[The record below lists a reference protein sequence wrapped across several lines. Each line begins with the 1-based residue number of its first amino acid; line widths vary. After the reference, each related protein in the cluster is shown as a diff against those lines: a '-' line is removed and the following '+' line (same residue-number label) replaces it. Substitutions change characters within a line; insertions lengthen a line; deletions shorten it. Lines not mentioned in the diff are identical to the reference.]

1 VNQSV
6 NVAEEALAV
15 NPEQMTPTVII
26 SRQEIQTNA
35 GCRPI
40 EQFQYD
46 HGSCPRRL
54 DDARSASRPRRSSVH
69 VGNRRRSNTQTNIAS
84 NVGPQIDPK
93 DIDYIEAQRGG
104 YSAAY
109 GDRSYGVFDVV
120 PRTGFERDKERELY
134 TSFGTFTQIND
145 QMNFGSHSEKF
156 AYFAS
161 VNGNRS
167 NYGLA
172 TPGPDVL
179 HDRVW
184 GLGGMA
190 SFIYNSDA
198 NNQFRFISSLRRDDY
213 QIPDDPGAETAG
225 IRDVERERDV
235 LGGFSWAHTF

>member
-1 VNQSV
+1 
-6 NVAEEALAV
+6 
-15 NPEQMTPTVII
+15 MTPTVII
-26 SRQEIQTNA
+26 SRQEIQTTQGADLSNSFNMMTDFVPGA
-35 GCRPI
+35 WVTHDQLHVRAIGGVPI
-40 EQFQYD
+40 PNTHIVSD
-46 HGSCPRRL
+46 VG
-54 DDARSASRPRRSSVH
+54 RRSI
-69 VGNRRRSNTQTNIAS
+69 RRISTTL
-84 NVGPQIDPK
+84 
-93 DIDYIEAQRGG
+93 EAQRGG

-134 TSFGTFTQIND
+134 TSFGTFAQIND
-145 QMNFGSHSEKF
+145 QMNFGGHSENF

-184 GLGGMA
+184 GPGGNGL
-190 SFIYNSDA
+190 FHYNSDA
-198 NNQFRFISSLRRDDY
+198 NNQFRFISSLRCDDY
-213 QIPDDPGAETAG
+213 QIPNDPGAEAAG

-235 LGGFSWAHTF
+235 LRLLLGARLSAEPAAHRFTVLPFQSCQL

>member
-1 VNQSV
+1 
-6 NVAEEALAV
+6 
-15 NPEQMTPTVII
+15 
-26 SRQEIQTNA
+26 
-35 GCRPI
+35 
-40 EQFQYD
+40 
-46 HGSCPRRL
+46 
-54 DDARSASRPRRSSVH
+54 
-69 VGNRRRSNTQTNIAS
+69 VGNRRRSHTQTNIAS

-93 DIDYIEAQRGG
+93 DVDYIEAQRGG

-134 TSFGTFTQIND
+134 TSFGTFAQIND
-145 QMNFGSHSEKF
+145 QMNFGGHSENF

-184 GLGGMA
+184 GPGGNGL
-190 SFIYNSDA
+190 FHYNSDA
-198 NNQFRFISSLRRDDY
+198 NNQFRFISSLRCDDY
-213 QIPDDPGAETAG
+213 QIPNDPGAEAAG

-235 LGGFSWAHTF
+235 LRLLLGARLSAEPAAHRFTVLPFQSCQLLGRSERFSCEHHTTPNLAVRRGPDRFEQTDRSAQCVSRSLPVRQ